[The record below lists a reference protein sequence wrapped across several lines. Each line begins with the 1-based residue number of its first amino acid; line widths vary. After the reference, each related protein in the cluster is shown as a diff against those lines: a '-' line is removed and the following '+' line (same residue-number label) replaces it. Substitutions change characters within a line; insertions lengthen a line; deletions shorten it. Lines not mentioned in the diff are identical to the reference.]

1 MTAEPSHQTLQ
12 QAGTP
17 QGATWGPQ
25 VYTLITGD
33 RSEIAKENEKSGMAE
48 GFDVD
53 SGMGKMTAKET

>member
-1 MTAEPSHQTLQ
+1 M
-12 QAGTP
+12 
-17 QGATWGPQ
+17 GPQ
-25 VYTLITGD
+25 VYNLITGD